1 MQLRH
6 LVWGAFQEALANKE
20 KCLLGAVSGNATLS
34 LKSRVNSFGDILLCL
49 LDNGPAATYL
59 TGFFVHPVSS

>member
-6 LVWGAFQEALANKE
+6 LVWGAFQEALANNE
-20 KCLLGAVSGNATLS
+20 KCLLGAASENATLS

-49 LDNGPAATYL
+49 LDNGPAATHL